1 MKKTLF
7 TLMSVSLLLAGCGDE
22 AMPTVVLPEID
33 TTNPLLAEWETPH
46 QTPPFELIKLE
57 HYKPA
62 FQTAIAVSRAEVDAI
77 VNNPAKPTF
86 ANTILA
92 LEKQGELLNRIGGI
106 FFNLNEADT
115 SEQLQAIAIEI
126 QPELTALSNDISLNP
141 ELFKRVK
148 YVYEHPGLFLSKED
162 KQLLEKSYKGFVRGG
177 ANLSEED
184 KELYRQYTGELSQ
197 LTLKFGQNS
206 LAATNAFSY
215 NITNPKQVEELP
227 AFVKEGLA
235 MEAKARGQKG
245 WTVTLKAP
253 SYVPFVTYSSQR
265 AIKEKLWK
273 ANNSRAL
280 GGEFDNSENIRQIT
294 ALRLKIANLLGYECY
309 ADYVLDNRMAQNT
322 PTVLSFLEELRVATK
337 EYAEAEVAEI
347 EEYAHSIGFEGKLM
361 PWDMGYYS
369 EKYKNEK
376 YAVND
381 ELVKPYLK
389 LDNVIDAV
397 FMLAN
402 RLYGLTFTP
411 AENISVYHP
420 DVTAYEVKDY
430 DGEHLAVLYLDFF
443 PRESK
448 RSGAWMTEFRGTS
461 VDNGTEIRPLV
472 SLVMNFTKPTE
483 STPSLLTF
491 DELTTFLHEF
501 GHSLH
506 GMLAKG
512 KYESLNGTSVYR
524 DFVELPSQ
532 IMENWAY
539 EKEYLDL
546 WAKHYQ
552 TGETMPAELIEK
564 IVAAKNYMAAYSNI
578 RQLSFG
584 LTDMA
589 WHTLK
594 EPYTGCVEAFEK
606 ASMESTNVVP
616 AIEGT
621 AMAGAFGH
629 IFSGGYAA
637 GYYGYKWAEV
647 LAADGFSL
655 FQQNGIFDSKTAA
668 AFRKL
673 LSSGGQVHPMD
684 LYVEFRGHKP
694 QTQALIDQ
702 MGLKK

>member
-1 MKKTLF
+1 
-7 TLMSVSLLLAGCGDE
+7 MSVSLLLAGCGDE
-22 AMPTVVLPEID
+22 AMPAVVLPEID
-33 TTNPLLAEWETPH
+33 TTNPLLAEWNTPH
-46 QTPPFELIKLE
+46 QTPPFEQIKLE

-92 LEKQGELLNRIGGI
+92 LEKQGALLNRIGGI

-115 SEQLQAIAIEI
+115 SEELQAIAIEM

-162 KQLLEKSYKGFVRGG
+162 KQLLEKSYKNFVRSG
-177 ANLSEED
+177 ANLSEQD
-184 KELYRQYTGELSQ
+184 KELYRQYTSELSQ

-227 AFVKEGLA
+227 SFVKEGLA

-253 SYVPFVTYSSQR
+253 SYGPFVTYSSQR
-265 AIKEKLWK
+265 EIKEKLWK

-309 ADYVLDNRMAQNT
+309 ADYVLDNRMAQT
-322 PTVLSFLEELRVATK
+322 TETVLSFLEELRVATK

-347 EEYAHSIGFEGKLM
+347 EAYAHSIGFEGQLM
-361 PWDMGYYS
+361 PWDMSYYS

-381 ELVKPYLK
+381 ELIKPYLK

-402 RLYGLTFTP
+402 RLYGLTFAP
-411 AENISVYHP
+411 AEGISTYHP
-420 DVTAYEVKDY
+420 DVTAYEVKDNN
-430 DGEHLAVLYLDFF
+430 GEHLAVLYLDFF
-443 PRESK
+443 PRASK

-461 VDNGTEIRPLV
+461 VDNGTEVRPLV

-483 STPSLLTF
+483 TTPSLLTF

-512 KYESLNGTSVYR
+512 KYESLNGTSVLR

-546 WAKHYQ
+546 WAKH
-552 TGETMPAELIEK
+552 
-564 IVAAKNYMAAYSNI
+564 
-578 RQLSFG
+578 
-584 LTDMA
+584 
-589 WHTLK
+589 
-594 EPYTGCVEAFEK
+594 
-606 ASMESTNVVP
+606 
-616 AIEGT
+616 
-621 AMAGAFGH
+621 
-629 IFSGGYAA
+629 
-637 GYYGYKWAEV
+637 
-647 LAADGFSL
+647 
-655 FQQNGIFDSKTAA
+655 
-668 AFRKL
+668 
-673 LSSGGQVHPMD
+673 
-684 LYVEFRGHKP
+684 
-694 QTQALIDQ
+694 
-702 MGLKK
+702 

>member
-1 MKKTLF
+1 
-7 TLMSVSLLLAGCGDE
+7 MSASLLLTGCGNE

-33 TTNPLLAEWETPH
+33 TTNPLLAEWNTPH
-46 QTPPFELIKLE
+46 QTPPFDQIKLE
-57 HYKPA
+57 HYMPA
-62 FQTAIAVSRAEVDAI
+62 FETAIAVSRAEVDAI

-86 ANTILA
+86 ANTILTLEQQGA
-92 LEKQGELLNRIGGI
+92 LLDRIGGV

-115 SEQLQAIAIEI
+115 SDELQAIAIEI
-126 QPELTALSNDISLNP
+126 QPKLTQLSNDVSLNP

-148 YVYEHPGLFLSKED
+148 YVYENPGLFLSKED
-162 KQLLEKSYKGFVRGG
+162 KKLLEDTYKGFVRGG
-177 ANLSEED
+177 ANLSEQD
-184 KELYRQYTGELSQ
+184 KELYRQYTGELSG

-215 NITNPKQVEELP
+215 NITDKKLVEELP
-227 AFVKEGLA
+227 SFVQEGLA

-253 SYVPFVTYSSQR
+253 SYGPFMTYSSQR
-265 AIKEKLWK
+265 AIEEKLWK
-273 ANNSRAL
+273 AYNSRAL
-280 GGEFDNSENIRQIT
+280 GGEFDNSDNIRKIT

-322 PTVLSFLEELRVATK
+322 PTVLSFLEELRSSTI
-337 EYAEAEVAEI
+337 EYAAKDVENIAQ
-347 EEYAHSIGFEGKLM
+347 YAATLGLEGQLM
-361 PWDMGYYS
+361 PWDFGYYS
-369 EKYKNEK
+369 EKY
-376 YAVND
+376 AVSD
-381 ELVKPYLK
+381 ELVKPFLK

-411 AENISVYHP
+411 AENITVYHP
-420 DVTAYEVKDY
+420 DVTAYEVKDNN
-430 DGEHLAVLYLDFF
+430 GEHLAVLYLDFF
-443 PRESK
+443 PRASK

-461 VDNGTEIRPLV
+461 VENGAEVRPLV

-483 STPSLLTF
+483 TTPSLLTF

-564 IVAAKNYMAAYSNI
+564 IVAAKNYLAAYSNI

-594 EPYTGCVEAFEK
+594 EPYTGDVEAFEK
-606 ASMESTNVVP
+606 ASMESTKVVP

-621 AMAGAFGH
+621 AMATAFGH

-655 FQQNGIFDSKTAA
+655 FQQKGIFDAKTAT

-673 LSSGGQVHPMD
+673 LSSGGKVHPMD

>member
-7 TLMSVSLLLAGCGDE
+7 TLMSVSLLMAGCGGE
-22 AMPTVVLPEID
+22 QMPTVVLPEID
-33 TTNPLLAEWETPH
+33 TTNPLLAQWETPH
-46 QTPPFELIKLE
+46 QTPPFDLIKVE

-62 FQTAIAVSRAEVDAI
+62 FETAIAVSRAEIDAI

-92 LEKQGELLNRIGGI
+92 LENQGALLDRIGGV
-106 FFNLNEADT
+106 FFNINEADT
-115 SEQLQAIAIEI
+115 SDELQQIAIDI
-126 QPELTALSNDISLNP
+126 QPELTALGNDISLNP

-162 KQLLEKSYKGFVRGG
+162 KKLLEDTYNDFVRGG
-177 ANLSEED
+177 ANLSDED
-184 KELYRQYTGELSQ
+184 KELYRQYTGELSG

-215 NITNPKQVEELP
+215 NITKAELVEELP
-227 AFVKEGLA
+227 SFVKEGLA
-235 MEAKARGQKG
+235 MEAKARNQKG

-253 SYVPFVTYSSQR
+253 SYGPFMTYSSQR
-265 AIKEKLWK
+265 DIKEKLWK
-273 ANNSRAL
+273 AYNSRAL
-280 GGEFDNSENIRQIT
+280 GGPNDNSENIRQIT

-309 ADYVLDNRMAQNT
+309 ADYVLDNRMAQT
-322 PTVLSFLEELRVATK
+322 TSTVLSFLEELRAATI
-337 EYAEAEVAEI
+337 EYAAKDVAEI
-347 EEYAHSIGFEGKLM
+347 TAYAHTLGLEGELM
-361 PWDMGYYS
+361 PWDFGYYS

-376 YAVND
+376 YAVSD
-381 ELVKPYLK
+381 EMVKPYLK

-411 AENISVYHP
+411 AQDITTYHK
-420 DVTAYEVKDY
+420 DVSAYEVKDNN
-430 DGEHLAVLYLDFF
+430 GEHLAVLYLDFF

-461 VDNGTEIRPLV
+461 VENGKEVRPLV

-483 STPSLLTF
+483 TTPSLLTF

-512 KYESLNGTSVYR
+512 KYESLNGTSVLR

-552 TGETMPAELIEK
+552 TGETMPVEIIEK
-564 IVAAKNYMAAYSNI
+564 IVAAKNYLAAYMNI

-606 ASMESTNVVP
+606 ASMESTKVVP

-621 AMAGAFGH
+621 AMATAFGH

-647 LAADGFSL
+647 LAADGYSL

-668 AFRKL
+668 GFRKL

-694 QTQALIDQ
+694 QTQAL
-702 MGLKK
+702 

>member
-1 MKKTLF
+1 MKKTIF
-7 TLMSVSLLLAGCGDE
+7 ALMSVSLLLTGCGGE
-22 AMPTVVLPEID
+22 TMPTVVLPEID
-33 TTNPLLAEWETPH
+33 TTNPLLAEWDTPH
-46 QTPPFELIKLE
+46 QTPPFDQIKLE

-92 LEKQGELLNRIGGI
+92 LEKQGALLNRIGGV
-106 FFNLNEADT
+106 FFNINEADT
-115 SEQLQAIAIEI
+115 SDELQAIAIEM

-148 YVYEHPGLFLSKED
+148 YVYDNPGLFLSKED
-162 KQLLEKSYKGFVRGG
+162 KALLEDCYKGFVRSG
-177 ANLSEED
+177 ANLSEQD
-184 KELYRQYTGELSQ
+184 KELYRQYTSELSS

-215 NITNPKQVEELP
+215 NITDAKLVEELP
-227 AFVKEGLA
+227 DFVKEGLA

-265 AIKEKLWK
+265 DIKEKLWR
-273 ANNSRAL
+273 ASNSRAL
-280 GGEFDNSENIRQIT
+280 GGEFDNSDNIRQIT

-309 ADYVLDNRMAQNT
+309 ADYVLDNRMAQT
-322 PTVLSFLEELRVATK
+322 TETVLSFLEELRVATK

-347 EEYAHSIGFEGKLM
+347 EAYAHTIGFEGKLM
-361 PWDMGYYS
+361 PWDMSYYS
-369 EKYKNEK
+369 DKYKNEK

-402 RLYGLTFTP
+402 RLYGLSFTP

-420 DVTAYEVKDY
+420 DVTAYEVKDNN
-430 DGEHLAVLYLDFF
+430 GEHLAVLYLDFF

-461 VDNGTEIRPLV
+461 VDNGTEVRPLV

-483 STPSLLTF
+483 TTPSLLTF

-512 KYESLNGTSVYR
+512 KYESLNGTSVLR

-539 EKEYLDL
+539 EKQYLDL

-606 ASMESTNVVP
+606 ASMESTAVLP
-616 AIEGT
+616 AIAGT
-621 AMAGAFGH
+621 AMAGSFGH

-655 FQQNGIFDSKTAA
+655 FQEKGIFDSKTAA
-668 AFRKL
+668 GFRKL
-673 LSSGGQVHPMD
+673 LSSGGQVQPMD

>member
-7 TLMSVSLLLAGCGDE
+7 TLMSVSLLMAGCGGE
-22 AMPTVVLPEID
+22 QMPTVVLPEID
-33 TTNPLLAEWETPH
+33 TTNPLLAQWETSH
-46 QTPPFELIKLE
+46 HTPPFDLIKVE

-62 FQTAIAVSRAEVDAI
+62 FETAIAVSRAEIDAI

-92 LEKQGELLNRIGGI
+92 LENQGALLDRIGGV
-106 FFNLNEADT
+106 FFNINEADT
-115 SEQLQAIAIEI
+115 SDELQQIAIDI
-126 QPELTALSNDISLNP
+126 QPELTALGNDISLNP

-162 KQLLEKSYKGFVRGG
+162 KKLLEDTYNDFVRGG
-177 ANLSEED
+177 ANLSDED
-184 KELYRQYTGELSQ
+184 KELYRQYTGELSG

-215 NITNPKQVEELP
+215 NITKAELVEELP
-227 AFVKEGLA
+227 SFVKEGLA
-235 MEAKARGQKG
+235 MEAKARNQKG

-253 SYVPFVTYSSQR
+253 SYGPFMTYSSQR
-265 AIKEKLWK
+265 DIKEKLWK
-273 ANNSRAL
+273 AYNSRAL
-280 GGEFDNSENIRQIT
+280 GGPNDNSENIRQIT

-309 ADYVLDNRMAQNT
+309 ADYVLDNRMAQT
-322 PTVLSFLEELRVATK
+322 TSTVLSFLEELRAATI
-337 EYAEAEVAEI
+337 EYAAKDVAEI
-347 EEYAHSIGFEGKLM
+347 TAYAHTLGLEGELM
-361 PWDMGYYS
+361 PWDFGYYS

-376 YAVND
+376 YAVSD
-381 ELVKPYLK
+381 EMVKPYLK

-411 AENISVYHP
+411 AQDITTYHK
-420 DVTAYEVKDY
+420 DVTAYEVKDNN
-430 DGEHLAVLYLDFF
+430 GEHLAVLYLDFF

-461 VDNGTEIRPLV
+461 VENGKEVRPLV

-483 STPSLLTF
+483 TTPSLLTF

-512 KYESLNGTSVYR
+512 KYESLNGTSVLR

-552 TGETMPAELIEK
+552 TGETMPVEIIEK
-564 IVAAKNYMAAYSNI
+564 IVAAKNYLAAYMNI

-606 ASMESTNVVP
+606 ASMESTKVVP
-616 AIEGT
+616 AIQGT
-621 AMAGAFGH
+621 AMATAFGH

-647 LAADGFSL
+647 LAADGYSL

-668 AFRKL
+668 GFRKL

>member
-22 AMPTVVLPEID
+22 AMPAVVLPEID
-33 TTNPLLAEWETPH
+33 TTNPLLAEWNTPH
-46 QTPPFELIKLE
+46 QTPPFEQIKLE

-92 LEKQGELLNRIGGI
+92 LEKQGALLNRIGGI

-115 SEQLQAIAIEI
+115 SEELQAIAIEM

-148 YVYEHPGLFLSKED
+148 YVYEHPGLFRSKED
-162 KQLLEKSYKGFVRGG
+162 KQLLEKSYKNFVRSG
-177 ANLSEED
+177 ANLSEQD
-184 KELYRQYTGELSQ
+184 KELYRQYTSELSQ

-227 AFVKEGLA
+227 SFVKEGLA

-253 SYVPFVTYSSQR
+253 SYGPFVTYSSQR
-265 AIKEKLWK
+265 EIKEKLWK

-309 ADYVLDNRMAQNT
+309 ADYVLDNRMAQT
-322 PTVLSFLEELRVATK
+322 TETVLSFLEELRVATK

-347 EEYAHSIGFEGKLM
+347 EAYAHSIGFEGQLM
-361 PWDMGYYS
+361 PWDMSYYS

-381 ELVKPYLK
+381 ELIKPYLK

-402 RLYGLTFTP
+402 RLYGLTFAP
-411 AENISVYHP
+411 AEGISTYHP
-420 DVTAYEVKDY
+420 DVTAYEVKDNN
-430 DGEHLAVLYLDFF
+430 GEHLAVLYLDFF
-443 PRESK
+443 PRASK

-461 VDNGTEIRPLV
+461 VDNGTEVRPLV

-483 STPSLLTF
+483 TTPSLLTF

-512 KYESLNGTSVYR
+512 KYESLNGTSVLR

-539 EKEYLDL
+539 EKE
-546 WAKHYQ
+546 
-552 TGETMPAELIEK
+552 
-564 IVAAKNYMAAYSNI
+564 
-578 RQLSFG
+578 
-584 LTDMA
+584 
-589 WHTLK
+589 
-594 EPYTGCVEAFEK
+594 
-606 ASMESTNVVP
+606 
-616 AIEGT
+616 
-621 AMAGAFGH
+621 
-629 IFSGGYAA
+629 
-637 GYYGYKWAEV
+637 
-647 LAADGFSL
+647 
-655 FQQNGIFDSKTAA
+655 
-668 AFRKL
+668 
-673 LSSGGQVHPMD
+673 
-684 LYVEFRGHKP
+684 
-694 QTQALIDQ
+694 
-702 MGLKK
+702 